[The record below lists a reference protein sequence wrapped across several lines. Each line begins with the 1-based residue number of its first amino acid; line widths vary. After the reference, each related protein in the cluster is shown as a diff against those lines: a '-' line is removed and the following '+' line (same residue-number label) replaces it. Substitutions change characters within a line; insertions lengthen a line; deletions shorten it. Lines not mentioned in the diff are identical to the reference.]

1 VRHAVPLLVL
11 LALAWG
17 AAQPATGAWTV
28 ESDFDLFSYNGL
40 GAIWLPAYQ
49 HPDDLPAEDALLVV
63 GCDPNSP
70 NGYELS
76 AWVASLPFAVT
87 TDFDGEV
94 SVLVRF
100 DQGPVLTQTWF
111 LADSIGVQEA
121 VAFYD
126 ANDALFAGLT
136 QARNLALRVQ
146 ADAITGVPE
155 RTLQYDVTG
164 FSAALA
170 QLRCGEAPE
179 GAPDDAAPEGAAPGD
194 TPDAPPAGMEPTVV
208 GAWTIDDEDGFLGM
222 LAIAADGAGVI
233 GLYCSDVD
241 NRLEIDVG
249 RYGLTQGD
257 VYDVTFRSGNIDFLT
272 ATATVGPFGAPQLDG
287 DDVEE
292 RLVRFLRGVVDLTV
306 TLTPRRTGAT
316 AAPFAFTSSTLGF
329 NDAFAAIGCR

>member
-1 VRHAVPLLVL
+1 MRTASSLLLL
-11 LALAWG
+11 LALAWA
-17 AAQPATGAWTV
+17 AAQTATGGWTV

-40 GAIWLPAYQ
+40 GSIWLPAYQ
-49 HPDDLPAEDALLVV
+49 HPDDLPVEDALLVV
-63 GCDPNSP
+63 GCDPNAP
-70 NGYELS
+70 NGYEVS
-76 AWVASLPFAVT
+76 AWVASAPFDVT
-87 TDFDGEV
+87 ADFTGEV

-126 ANDALFAGLT
+126 VNDALFAGLA
-136 QARNLALRVQ
+136 QARTLAVRVQ
-146 ADAITGVPE
+146 ADVATGVPE
-155 RTLQYDVTG
+155 RTLQYDVSG

-170 QLRCGEAPE
+170 QLRCGEVPAGSPNGAPE
-179 GAPDDAAPEGAAPGD
+179 GAPEGTAEDAAPTAV
-194 TPDAPPAGMEPTVV
+194 EPTTI
-208 GAWTIDDEDGFLGM
+208 GAWRIDDDDGLVGM

-233 GLYCSDVD
+233 GVYCSDAG
-241 NRLEIDVG
+241 NGIEIDVG
-249 RYGLTQGD
+249 TYGLAEGD

-272 ATATVGPFGAPQLDG
+272 ATATVGPFEAPQLDG

-306 TLTPRRTGAT
+306 TLTPRRSGGA
-316 AAPFAFTSSTLGF
+316 AVPFAFATPTLGF